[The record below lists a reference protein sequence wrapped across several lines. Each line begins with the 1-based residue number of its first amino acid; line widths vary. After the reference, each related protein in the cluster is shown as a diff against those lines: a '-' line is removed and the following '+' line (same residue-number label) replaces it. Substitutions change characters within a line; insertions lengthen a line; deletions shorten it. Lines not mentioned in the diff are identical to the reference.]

1 VGYTLLFLKLNQI
14 KFYICA
20 IENKS
25 ISNIIIGPAYP
36 LRGGIAAHNQLLS
49 HHLNLAGHSS
59 TIFSYSL
66 QYPSIFFPGRTQ
78 LVEGNASDLVNELNI
93 MKQVNSINLV
103 NWYATAKKIN
113 VEPPSLVILRFW
125 MPFFG
130 AALGTI
136 GRLIDK
142 SSTKIIG
149 LVDNALPHEPR
160 IGDRFLTNYFLKSC
174 AACLVMSKSVGQ
186 DIRKM
191 KSDLPVAY
199 SPHPVYNHFKD
210 KIDKLAA
217 RKQLGLRE
225 DGKYV
230 LFFGMIRKYKGLD
243 LLLDAMAE
251 VVKKNRDIQLIIAGE
266 YYEDELLY
274 QQKIKDLSVMDN
286 VKSINQYIP
295 DEEVHLYF
303 SATDLVAQTYHTA
316 TQSGISQIAMHYEKP
331 VLVTDVGGLD
341 EIVLHQKT
349 GYVVKKDPTLIAK
362 NIVDFFEIENYDI
375 CFEAAIIKEKQK
387 YSWQAFVDNLIELY
401 YQI

>member
-1 VGYTLLFLKLNQI
+1 
-14 KFYICA
+14 
-20 IENKS
+20 
-25 ISNIIIGPAYP
+25 

-66 QYPSIFFPGRTQ
+66 QYPSILFPGKTQ
-78 LVEGNASDLVNELNI
+78 LVEGNAGDLVNGLDILE
-93 MKQVNSINLV
+93 QVNSINPI
-103 NWYATAKKIN
+103 NWYATGKKIN
-113 VEPPSLVILRFW
+113 ALKPSLVILRFW

-136 GRLIDK
+136 GKFVNRK
-142 SSTKIIG
+142 STKIIG

-160 IGDRFLTNYFLKSC
+160 IGDRFLTNYFLKTC
-174 AACLVMSKSVGQ
+174 DACLVMSRSVGQ
-186 DIRKM
+186 DIRQM
-191 KSDLPVAY
+191 KSDMPVNY

-217 RKQLGLRE
+217 RKQLGLQE
-225 DGKYV
+225 NGKYV

-243 LLLDAMAE
+243 LLLDAMGK
-251 VVKKNRDIQLIIAGE
+251 VVKQNSTIQLIIAGE
-266 YYEDELLY
+266 YYEDETVYLN
-274 QQKIKDLSVMDN
+274 KIEALGLAKN

-295 DEEVHLYF
+295 DDEVHLYF

-341 EIVLHQKT
+341 EIVLHKKT
-349 GYVVKKDPTLIAK
+349 GYVVKKEPALIAK
-362 NIVDFFEIENYDI
+362 NIINFFEIENYDLH
-375 CFEAAIIKEKQK
+375 FESAIVEEKEK
-387 YSWQAFVDNLIELY
+387 YSWEAFVDNLIKLY